1 MFWLLLLSSFLLL
14 GESKQMTK
22 GYQNNLFFTSHILFS
37 ISSKFQTMQ
46 SFASLQHCLLSVAFQ
61 STHQILLLHF
71 QGLLSVQERLLSF
84 LVSLTFQSLSL
95 FKSWYFATFSLSFSP
110 TITSAGTAKSMIF
123 FFHSFLSIK
132 IMSGLLASFTLSL

>member
-1 MFWLLLLSSFLLL
+1 MFWLSLLSSFLLL

-22 GYQNNLFFTSHILFS
+22 GYQNDLFFTSHILFS

-71 QGLLSVQERLLSF
+71 QGLLSLQERLLSF

-95 FKSWYFATFSLSFSP
+95 SPGTFPLSP
-110 TITSAGTAKSMIF
+110 
-123 FFHSFLSIK
+123 FLFPLFLHQLVHK
-132 IMSGLLASFTLSL
+132 INDFPLSLFLVN